1 MMNDK
6 NLICNI
12 ELSDVFKNSNRIGID
27 TCLSEILNTD
37 NNIRF
42 LLLLCGI
49 YQSTEDSK
57 QQSYL
62 WKIWSLLLIC
72 LTIIG
77 LGGYVYN
84 FILTID
90 ENYDECKHESFHN
103 TFKKS
108 ITAYIDSTIILLILP
123 MIQLVSI
130 VYSLYSINLI
140 LKKTAAL
147 DNLEMYKNSY
157 RKTLIFMVSMLT
169 NLIIVWITLYTVLPK
184 CAYGISTMMLFYDFT
199 TIFYS
204 SYNTFFM
211 ISYIDQITKIQEEMI
226 SFAKKEILTISIY
239 FERRAEIKKLNSDLN
254 IAMQLLI
261 ITSLFNAL
269 SWAISMLVAN
279 YYYVNA
285 SLQSIILYIYSDSA
299 LYLKELVICIY
310 LCIISVKINTLS
322 DVLADELAK
331 SDWLSNGSL
340 EKDHMRLS
348 LYIKVTSDPIQFKLL
363 TKRLSLT
370 DIYASIIAII
380 SSITITFIR
389 RLIQDSEN

>member
-6 NLICNI
+6 NLISNI
-12 ELSDVFKNSNRIGID
+12 ELSDVFTKNKNSNRIGID

-62 WKIWSLLLIC
+62 WKLWSLLLIC

-84 FILTID
+84 FIINID
-90 ENYDECKHESFHN
+90 ENYDECKHETFHN
-103 TFKKS
+103 TIKKS
-108 ITAYIDSTIILLILP
+108 ITAYIDITIILLILP
-123 MIQLVSI
+123 LIQLVSI

-140 LKKTAAL
+140 LKKIATL
-147 DNLEMYKNSY
+147 DHLEMYKNSY

-184 CAYGISTMMLFYDFT
+184 CAHGISTMMLFYDFT

-211 ISYIDQITKIQEEMI
+211 ISYINQITK
-226 SFAKKEILTISIY
+226 KK
-239 FERRAEIKKLNSDLN
+239 KK
-254 IAMQLLI
+254 
-261 ITSLFNAL
+261 
-269 SWAISMLVAN
+269 
-279 YYYVNA
+279 
-285 SLQSIILYIYSDSA
+285 
-299 LYLKELVICIY
+299 
-310 LCIISVKINTLS
+310 
-322 DVLADELAK
+322 
-331 SDWLSNGSL
+331 
-340 EKDHMRLS
+340 
-348 LYIKVTSDPIQFKLL
+348 
-363 TKRLSLT
+363 
-370 DIYASIIAII
+370 
-380 SSITITFIR
+380 
-389 RLIQDSEN
+389 